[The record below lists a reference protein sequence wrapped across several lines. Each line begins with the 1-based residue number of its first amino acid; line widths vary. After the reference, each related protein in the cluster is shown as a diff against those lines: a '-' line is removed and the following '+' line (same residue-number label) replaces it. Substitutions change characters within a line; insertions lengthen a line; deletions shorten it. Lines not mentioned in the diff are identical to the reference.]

1 MKINFSIK
9 LKIFLNILFFFS
21 VMITINMLY
30 DISESKNQL
39 NKYLYNLNHS
49 SAKLLK
55 NNIQSD
61 MYGLNYTN
69 IKNTIDT
76 FDNSYFKNIYILNKN
91 GYIFAQRNRREITFN
106 KHGSFDALI
115 KNEKQNQ
122 FLYFLPIDFSN
133 KIIGYI
139 IIENSHE
146 LIKEIIHSKENK
158 ILKIFFIMLFVTI
171 IFSSILSFVITRPI
185 FTIINKINSINK
197 NDHLTFNN
205 TSKDEF
211 AYLSKVIEENHN
223 KVQSMNEQ
231 LEETVQIE
239 VKKNKEKDFKLFEQ
253 TKMASL
259 GEMIGNIAHQW
270 RQPLSIITTA
280 ATGMSTHKKLGILED
295 EFFNNSCETINKNAQ
310 YLSQTIDDFKNFI
323 KGDRIKII
331 FNLTNE
337 INSLLELL
345 KGMLKD
351 NNINIVLDIKNEIY
365 INGYKNELIQALI
378 NIVNNSKDALLDSSI
393 ENKYIFISTL
403 EVEGK
408 VIILLKDNG
417 GGVPEDIISK
427 IFEPYFTTKHQS
439 QGTGL
444 GLHMTYNLIVE
455 GMKGTID
462 VKNVKYIYNNNEYSG
477 AEFSISIPI
486 N

>member
-1 MKINFSIK
+1 
-9 LKIFLNILFFFS
+9 
-21 VMITINMLY
+21 
-30 DISESKNQL
+30 
-39 NKYLYNLNHS
+39 
-49 SAKLLK
+49 
-55 NNIQSD
+55 
-61 MYGLNYTN
+61 
-69 IKNTIDT
+69 
-76 FDNSYFKNIYILNKN
+76 
-91 GYIFAQRNRREITFN
+91 
-106 KHGSFDALI
+106 
-115 KNEKQNQ
+115 
-122 FLYFLPIDFSN
+122 
-133 KIIGYI
+133 
-139 IIENSHE
+139 
-146 LIKEIIHSKENK
+146 
-158 ILKIFFIMLFVTI
+158 
-171 IFSSILSFVITRPI
+171 
-185 FTIINKINSINK
+185 
-197 NDHLTFNN
+197 
-205 TSKDEF
+205 
-211 AYLSKVIEENHN
+211 
-223 KVQSMNEQ
+223 
-231 LEETVQIE
+231 
-239 VKKNKEKDFKLFEQ
+239 
-253 TKMASL
+253 
-259 GEMIGNIAHQW
+259 
-270 RQPLSIITTA
+270 
-280 ATGMSTHKKLGILED
+280 MSTHKKLGILED
-295 EFFNNSCETINKNAQ
+295 EFFNSSCETINKNAQ

-462 VKNVKYIYNNNEYSG
+462 VKNVKYIYNNHEYSG